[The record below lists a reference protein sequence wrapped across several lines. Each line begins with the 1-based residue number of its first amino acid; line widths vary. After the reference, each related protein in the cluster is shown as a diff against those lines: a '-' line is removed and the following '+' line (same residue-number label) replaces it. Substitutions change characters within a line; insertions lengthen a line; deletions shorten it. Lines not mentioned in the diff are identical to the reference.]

1 MKNDFI
7 SDPLFPEC
15 PIRNILV
22 RVCGKWSLVVLYTL
36 DKAGAPIRYKEIE
49 KQNPDITQKMLVQTL
64 RALETD
70 GLILRQAYAETPPRV
85 EYSLTERGQSLMP
98 ILHQLFAWA
107 YGNLHDIVA
116 DREKNQVQQN
126 K

>member
-1 MKNDFI
+1 MKDNFI

-15 PIRNILV
+15 PIRNVLA
-22 RVCGKWSLVVLYTL
+22 RVCSKWSLVVLYTL
-36 DKAGAPIRYKEIE
+36 DKAGVPIRYKDIE

-85 EYSLTERGQSLMP
+85 EYSLTERGKSLMP
-98 ILHQLFAWA
+98 ILHQLFGWA
-107 YGNLHDIVA
+107 YSHLHDITA
-116 DREKNQVQQN
+116 AREQRHMA
-126 K
+126 

>member
-1 MKNDFI
+1 MNKNFV

-22 RVCGKWSLVVLYTL
+22 RVCSKWSLVILYTL
-36 DKAGAPIRYKEIE
+36 DKHGTPMRYKDIE

-64 RALETD
+64 RVLETD

-85 EYSLTERGQSLMP
+85 EYSLTERGKSLMP
-98 ILHQLFAWA
+98 ILHQLFGWA
-107 YGNLHDIVA
+107 YSNLHDISA
-116 DREKNQVQQN
+116 DRQKN
-126 K
+126 KK

>member
-1 MKNDFI
+1 MNKNFI

-22 RVCGKWSLVVLYTL
+22 RICSKWSLVILYTL
-36 DKAGAPIRYKEIE
+36 DKHDVPMRYKDIE

-64 RALETD
+64 RVLETD

-85 EYSLTERGQSLMP
+85 EYSLTERGKSLMP
-98 ILHQLFAWA
+98 ILHQLFGWA
-107 YGNLHDIVA
+107 YSNLHDISA
-116 DREKNQVQQN
+116 DRQKN
-126 K
+126 KK